1 MIDGK
6 WQMENFCLW
15 QNLTRPIICAIL
27 LFVIRYC
34 LVLKLE
40 QYRFYLVMKK
50 LFAYLLVASCYLLVA
65 VPAQAQCT
73 PVYGGG
79 VTCSAIAVSI
89 NKTVA
94 NPQTAVFVDNLGVND
109 PKFAVEQIVNFRLAV
124 TNTTNQSIGRVMV
137 KDIFPQFVSFVS
149 GPGSFDANSKTL
161 SFEVANLNANETR
174 TFDVQ
179 GKTAAENQ
187 LPASAGIVC
196 VTNQATATLD
206 DGRLTQ
212 DNSQLCVEKKVIGA
226 QVVVTKGGV
235 VTQIPSTGPE
245 LYSLLILVPSALL
258 GAVLRK
264 KAIGRQ

>member
-1 MIDGK
+1 
-6 WQMENFCLW
+6 MENSFSFAR
-15 QNLTRPIICAIL
+15 NLTRPIIYAIL
-27 LFVIRYC
+27 PFVAWI
-34 LVLKLE
+34 LLLGVVSFLKSKN
-40 QYRFYLVMKK
+40 MKK
-50 LFAYLLVASCYLLVA
+50 LFVSLLLVISSLLFVA
-65 VPAQAQCT
+65 PVSAQCT

-79 VTCSAIAVSI
+79 VTCPAITVSI

-109 PKFAVEQIVNFRLAV
+109 PKFAVEQIVNFRIAV
-124 TNTTNQSIGRVMV
+124 TNTTNQSIGRVIV

-149 GPGSFDANSKTL
+149 GPGSFDANNKTL
-161 SFEVANLNANETR
+161 SFEVTNLNAGETR

-187 LPASAGIVC
+187 LPATAGIVC
-196 VTNQATATLD
+196 ITNQATATLD
-206 DGRLTQ
+206 DGRLTA
-212 DNSQLCVEKKVIGA
+212 DNSQLCVEKKVIAA

-258 GAVLRK
+258 GVVLRK
-264 KAIGRQ
+264 KAKTISNF